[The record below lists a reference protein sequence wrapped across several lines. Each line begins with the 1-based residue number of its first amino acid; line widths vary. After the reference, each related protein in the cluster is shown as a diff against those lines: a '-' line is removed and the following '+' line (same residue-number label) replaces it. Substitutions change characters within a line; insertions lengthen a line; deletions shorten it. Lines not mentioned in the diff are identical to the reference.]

1 MAAASGP
8 GGDGVIGRWLAT
20 GAIGVLFLVAVALPG
35 LPGMSQGVEPGVV
48 RSDVAD
54 AVGRV
59 GQRLPDFEL
68 RDLAGQPVRLSD
80 LRGHRVLLTFERSL
94 DW

>member
-1 MAAASGP
+1 M
-8 GGDGVIGRWLAT
+8 IGRWLAS
-20 GAIGVLFLVAVALPG
+20 GAIGVLLLVTVALPG

-48 RSDVAD
+48 RSDAAA

-59 GQRLPDFEL
+59 GDRLPDFEL
-68 RDLAGQPVRLSD
+68 RDLAGRPVRLSN